1 MAAIAPIETVAVQL
15 PDDLYKEILEF
26 LSISGKV
33 NSVAID
39 RFIEAAVSNYLIRQS
54 TKELHAATAHIP
66 EEDLADWVQESM
78 DLARVHYNRVSS

>member
-1 MAAIAPIETVAVQL
+1 MVAIAPTETVTVQL
-15 PDDLYKEILEF
+15 PANLYKDIGEF

-33 NSVAID
+33 NLAAID

-66 EEDLADWVQESM
+66 EEDLADWAKGTI
-78 DLARVHYNRVSS
+78 DLARAER